1 MDDKIEMYD
10 VIVKELRDL
19 GIDERAIQRYLANRS
34 DTLAIEKLLA
44 KKKDGLPLE
53 QKEVIPSDPAS
64 TIETITEPIAF
75 KPTLVAVDG
84 LSTFPTL
91 SKPDQDRARQLA
103 GQLKVNNSNDVIAF
117 GSNTQQALGKF
128 SSTFVDKVENK
139 DLGEIGETLR
149 ELMLNLKEVDEKQN
163 MGLIGKFFTKS
174 KKKVAYA
181 VAGYQKASSSIAT
194 VKEELVSQQEKL
206 SSSNKDLDLLYDQN
220 VIYYQ
225 DLNVLIAAGEYK
237 IEELKTSIIPPLEE
251 EARKSSDQM
260 ITQEVKDL
268 YDYMNRLE
276 KRIYDLNLT
285 RQISIQQAPQ
295 IRLIQKTNMDLVQK
309 IQSSINTAIPL
320 WSNQVALYITLM
332 QQEGAIKATKVISDT
347 TNKLLVKN
355 SEMLKMG
362 SIAAATETERGVV
375 DLETLK
381 ITQGNLI
388 STIEETLAIQRDGA
402 KARAAAAIEL
412 AQLENTLKDKL
423 LEITTDYKK
432 NDVGMRYAG
441 SSDEYESIRN
451 VRLT

>member
-1 MDDKIEMYD
+1 MDHNIEMYD
-10 VIVKELRDL
+10 TIAKELRDL
-19 GIDERAIQRYLANRS
+19 GLEEPAIQRALAESFGERALEKSKEELSRS
-34 DTLAIEKLLA
+34 SA
-44 KKKDGLPLE
+44 GPS
-53 QKEVIPSDPAS
+53 PSDQAS

-117 GSNTQQALGKF
+117 GSNTQQALGNF

-237 IEELKTSIIPPLEE
+237 IEELKTSIIPSLEE

-432 NDVGMRYAG
+432 PDAGMRYAG

>member
-1 MDDKIEMYD
+1 MDHNIEMYD
-10 VIVKELRDL
+10 TIAKELRDL
-19 GIDERAIQRYLANRS
+19 GLEEPAIQRALAESFGERALEKSKEELSRS
-34 DTLAIEKLLA
+34 SA
-44 KKKDGLPLE
+44 GPS
-53 QKEVIPSDPAS
+53 PSDQAS

-117 GSNTQQALGKF
+117 GSNTQQALGNF

-237 IEELKTSIIPPLEE
+237 IEELKTSIIPSLEE

-432 NDVGMRYAG
+432 PVAGMRYAG

>member
-1 MDDKIEMYD
+1 MDHNIEMYD
-10 VIVKELRDL
+10 TIAKELRDL
-19 GIDERAIQRYLANRS
+19 GLEEPAIQRALAESFGERALEKSKEELSRS
-34 DTLAIEKLLA
+34 SA
-44 KKKDGLPLE
+44 GPS
-53 QKEVIPSDPAS
+53 PSDQAS

-117 GSNTQQALGKF
+117 GSNTQQALGNF

-237 IEELKTSIIPPLEE
+237 IEELKTSIIPSLEE

-432 NDVGMRYAG
+432 PASGMRYAG

>member
-1 MDDKIEMYD
+1 MDHNIEMYD
-10 VIVKELRDL
+10 TIAKELRAL
-19 GIDERAIQRYLANRS
+19 GLKEPAIQRALAESFGERALEKSKEELSRS
-34 DTLAIEKLLA
+34 SA
-44 KKKDGLPLE
+44 GPS
-53 QKEVIPSDPAS
+53 PSDQAS

-117 GSNTQQALGKF
+117 GSNTQQALGNF

-181 VAGYQKASSSIAT
+181 VAGYQKASSSIST

-432 NDVGMRYAG
+432 PDAGMRYAG

>member
-1 MDDKIEMYD
+1 MDHNIEMYD
-10 VIVKELRDL
+10 TIAKELRDL
-19 GIDERAIQRYLANRS
+19 GLKEPAIQRALANRV

-44 KKKDGLPLE
+44 TRKAALPLE

-64 TIETITEPIAF
+64 TIETITEQIAF

-117 GSNTQQALGKF
+117 GSNTQQALGNF

-432 NDVGMRYAG
+432 PDAGMRYAG

>member
-1 MDDKIEMYD
+1 MDHNIEMYD
-10 VIVKELRDL
+10 TIAKELRDL
-19 GIDERAIQRYLANRS
+19 GLEEPAIQRALAESFGERALEKSKEELSRS
-34 DTLAIEKLLA
+34 SA
-44 KKKDGLPLE
+44 GPS
-53 QKEVIPSDPAS
+53 PSDQAS

-117 GSNTQQALGKF
+117 GSNTQQALGNF

-432 NDVGMRYAG
+432 PVAGMRYAG

>member
-1 MDDKIEMYD
+1 MDHNIEMYD
-10 VIVKELRDL
+10 TIAKELRDL
-19 GIDERAIQRYLANRS
+19 GLEEPAIQRALAESFGERALEKSKEELSRS
-34 DTLAIEKLLA
+34 SA
-44 KKKDGLPLE
+44 GPS
-53 QKEVIPSDPAS
+53 PSDQAS

-117 GSNTQQALGKF
+117 GSNTQQALGNF

-237 IEELKTSIIPPLEE
+237 IEELKTSIIPSLEE

-432 NDVGMRYAG
+432 TDAGMRYAG

>member
-1 MDDKIEMYD
+1 MDHNIEMYD
-10 VIVKELRDL
+10 TIAKELRDL
-19 GIDERAIQRYLANRS
+19 GLEEPAIQRALAESFGERALEKSKEELSRS
-34 DTLAIEKLLA
+34 SA
-44 KKKDGLPLE
+44 GPS
-53 QKEVIPSDPAS
+53 PSDQAS

-117 GSNTQQALGKF
+117 GSNTQQALGNF

-432 NDVGMRYAG
+432 TDAGMRYAG

>member
-1 MDDKIEMYD
+1 MDHNIEMYD
-10 VIVKELRDL
+10 TIAKELRDL
-19 GIDERAIQRYLANRS
+19 GLEEPAIQRALAESFGERALEKSKEELSRS
-34 DTLAIEKLLA
+34 SA
-44 KKKDGLPLE
+44 GPS
-53 QKEVIPSDPAS
+53 PSDQAS

-117 GSNTQQALGKF
+117 GSNTQQALGNF

-432 NDVGMRYAG
+432 PDAGMRYAG

>member
-1 MDDKIEMYD
+1 MDHNIEMYD
-10 VIVKELRDL
+10 TIAKELRDM
-19 GIDERAIQRYLANRS
+19 GIDEWAIQRFLANS

-44 KKKDGLPLE
+44 TKEDALPLE

-64 TIETITEPIAF
+64 TIETITEPIVF

-117 GSNTQQALGKF
+117 GSNTQQALGEF

-432 NDVGMRYAG
+432 TDVGMRYAG

>member
-1 MDDKIEMYD
+1 MDHNIEMYD
-10 VIVKELRDL
+10 SIVKELRDL
-19 GIDERAIQRYLANRS
+19 GIDERAIQRALAESFGERALEKSKEELSRS
-34 DTLAIEKLLA
+34 SA
-44 KKKDGLPLE
+44 GPS
-53 QKEVIPSDPAS
+53 PSDQAS

-117 GSNTQQALGKF
+117 GSNTQQALGNF

-181 VAGYQKASSSIAT
+181 VAGYQKASSSIST

-432 NDVGMRYAG
+432 TDVGMRYAG

>member
-1 MDDKIEMYD
+1 MDHNIEMYD
-10 VIVKELRDL
+10 TIAKELRDL
-19 GIDERAIQRYLANRS
+19 GLEEPAIQRALAESFGERALEKSKEELSRS
-34 DTLAIEKLLA
+34 SA
-44 KKKDGLPLE
+44 GPS
-53 QKEVIPSDPAS
+53 PSDQAS

-117 GSNTQQALGKF
+117 GSNTQQALGNF

-237 IEELKTSIIPPLEE
+237 IEELKTSIIPSLEE

-432 NDVGMRYAG
+432 SDAGMRYAG

>member
-1 MDDKIEMYD
+1 MDHNIEMYD
-10 VIVKELRDL
+10 SIVKELRDL
-19 GIDERAIQRYLANRS
+19 GIDERAIQRALAESFGERALEKSKEELSRS
-34 DTLAIEKLLA
+34 SA
-44 KKKDGLPLE
+44 G
-53 QKEVIPSDPAS
+53 PSPFDQAS

-117 GSNTQQALGKF
+117 GSNTQQALGNF

-181 VAGYQKASSSIAT
+181 VAGYQKASSSIST

-432 NDVGMRYAG
+432 TDVGMRYAG

>member
-1 MDDKIEMYD
+1 MDHNIEMYD
-10 VIVKELRDL
+10 TIAKELRDL
-19 GIDERAIQRYLANRS
+19 GLEEPAIQRALAESFGERALEKSKEELSRS
-34 DTLAIEKLLA
+34 SA
-44 KKKDGLPLE
+44 GPS
-53 QKEVIPSDPAS
+53 PSDQAS

-117 GSNTQQALGKF
+117 GSNTQQALGNF

-432 NDVGMRYAG
+432 TDVGMRYAG

>member
-1 MDDKIEMYD
+1 MDHNIEMYD
-10 VIVKELRDL
+10 TIAKELRAL
-19 GIDERAIQRYLANRS
+19 GLKEPAIQRALAESFGERALEKSKEELSRS
-34 DTLAIEKLLA
+34 SA
-44 KKKDGLPLE
+44 G
-53 QKEVIPSDPAS
+53 PSPFDQAS

-117 GSNTQQALGKF
+117 GSNTQQALGNF

-181 VAGYQKASSSIAT
+181 VAGYQKASSSIST

-432 NDVGMRYAG
+432 TDAGMRYAG

>member
-1 MDDKIEMYD
+1 MDHNIEMYD
-10 VIVKELRDL
+10 TIAKELRDL
-19 GIDERAIQRYLANRS
+19 GLEEPAIQRALAESFGERALEKSKEELSRS
-34 DTLAIEKLLA
+34 SA
-44 KKKDGLPLE
+44 GPS
-53 QKEVIPSDPAS
+53 PSDQAS

-117 GSNTQQALGKF
+117 GSNTQQALGNF

-237 IEELKTSIIPPLEE
+237 IEELKTSIIPSLEE

-388 STIEETLAIQRDGA
+388 STVEETLAIQRDGA

-432 NDVGMRYAG
+432 PDAGMRYAG

>member
-1 MDDKIEMYD
+1 MDHNIEMYD
-10 VIVKELRDL
+10 TIAKELRDL
-19 GIDERAIQRYLANRS
+19 GLEEPAIQRALAEPFGERALEKSKEELSRS
-34 DTLAIEKLLA
+34 SA
-44 KKKDGLPLE
+44 GPS
-53 QKEVIPSDPAS
+53 PSDQAS

-117 GSNTQQALGKF
+117 GSNTQQALGNF

-237 IEELKTSIIPPLEE
+237 IEELKTSIIPSLEE

-432 NDVGMRYAG
+432 TDAGMRYAG

>member
-1 MDDKIEMYD
+1 MDHNIEMYD
-10 VIVKELRDL
+10 TIAKELRDL
-19 GIDERAIQRYLANRS
+19 GLEEPAIQRALAESFGERALEKSKEELSRS
-34 DTLAIEKLLA
+34 SA
-44 KKKDGLPLE
+44 GPS
-53 QKEVIPSDPAS
+53 PSDQAS

-117 GSNTQQALGKF
+117 GSNTQQALGNF

-237 IEELKTSIIPPLEE
+237 IEELKTSIIPSLEE

-432 NDVGMRYAG
+432 TDVGMRYAG

>member
-1 MDDKIEMYD
+1 MDHNIEMYD
-10 VIVKELRDL
+10 SIVKELRDL
-19 GIDERAIQRYLANRS
+19 GIDERAIQRALAESFGERALEKSKEELSRS
-34 DTLAIEKLLA
+34 SA
-44 KKKDGLPLE
+44 GPS
-53 QKEVIPSDPAS
+53 PSDQAS

-117 GSNTQQALGKF
+117 GSNTQQALGNF

-362 SIAAATETERGVV
+362 SIAADTETERGVV
-375 DLETLK
+375 DVETLK

-432 NDVGMRYAG
+432 TDVGMRYAG

>member
-1 MDDKIEMYD
+1 MDHNIEMYD
-10 VIVKELRDL
+10 TIAKELRDL
-19 GIDERAIQRYLANRS
+19 GLEEPAIQRALAESFGERALEKSKEELSRS
-34 DTLAIEKLLA
+34 SA
-44 KKKDGLPLE
+44 G
-53 QKEVIPSDPAS
+53 PSPFDQAS

-117 GSNTQQALGKF
+117 GSNTQQALGNF

-432 NDVGMRYAG
+432 PVAGMRYAG

>member
-1 MDDKIEMYD
+1 MDHNIEMYD
-10 VIVKELRDL
+10 TIAKELRDL
-19 GIDERAIQRYLANRS
+19 GLEEPAIQRALAEFFGERALEKSKEELSRS
-34 DTLAIEKLLA
+34 SA
-44 KKKDGLPLE
+44 GPS
-53 QKEVIPSDPAS
+53 PSDQAS

-117 GSNTQQALGKF
+117 GSNTQQALGNF

-237 IEELKTSIIPPLEE
+237 IEELKTSIIPSLEE

-432 NDVGMRYAG
+432 TDAGMRYAG

>member
-1 MDDKIEMYD
+1 MDHNIEMYD
-10 VIVKELRDL
+10 SIVKELRDL
-19 GIDERAIQRYLANRS
+19 GIDERAIQRALAESFGERALEKSKEELSRS
-34 DTLAIEKLLA
+34 SA
-44 KKKDGLPLE
+44 GPS
-53 QKEVIPSDPAS
+53 PSDQAS

-117 GSNTQQALGKF
+117 GSNTQQALGNF

-432 NDVGMRYAG
+432 TDVGMRYAG

>member
-1 MDDKIEMYD
+1 MDHNIEMYD
-10 VIVKELRDL
+10 TIAKELRAL
-19 GIDERAIQRYLANRS
+19 GLKEPAIQRALAESFGERALEKSKEELSRS
-34 DTLAIEKLLA
+34 SA
-44 KKKDGLPLE
+44 GPS
-53 QKEVIPSDPAS
+53 PSDQAS

-117 GSNTQQALGKF
+117 GSNTQQALGNF

-181 VAGYQKASSSIAT
+181 VAGYQKASSSIST

-432 NDVGMRYAG
+432 TDAGMRYAG

>member
-1 MDDKIEMYD
+1 MDHNIEMYD
-10 VIVKELRDL
+10 TIAKELRDL
-19 GIDERAIQRYLANRS
+19 GLEEPAIQRALAESFGERALEKSKEELSRS
-34 DTLAIEKLLA
+34 SA
-44 KKKDGLPLE
+44 GPS
-53 QKEVIPSDPAS
+53 PSDQAS

-117 GSNTQQALGKF
+117 GSNTQQALGNF

-237 IEELKTSIIPPLEE
+237 IEELKTSIIPSLEE

-432 NDVGMRYAG
+432 N
-441 SSDEYESIRN
+441 
-451 VRLT
+451 

>member
-1 MDDKIEMYD
+1 MDHNIEMYD
-10 VIVKELRDL
+10 TIAKELRDL
-19 GIDERAIQRYLANRS
+19 GLEEPAIQRALAESFGERALEKSKEELSRS
-34 DTLAIEKLLA
+34 SA
-44 KKKDGLPLE
+44 GPS
-53 QKEVIPSDPAS
+53 PSDQAS

-117 GSNTQQALGKF
+117 GSNTQQALGNF

-432 NDVGMRYAG
+432 TAAGMRYAG

>member
-1 MDDKIEMYD
+1 MDHNIEMYD
-10 VIVKELRDL
+10 TIAKELRDL
-19 GIDERAIQRYLANRS
+19 GLEEPAIQRALAESFGERALEKSKEELSRS
-34 DTLAIEKLLA
+34 SA
-44 KKKDGLPLE
+44 GPS
-53 QKEVIPSDPAS
+53 PSDQAS

-117 GSNTQQALGKF
+117 GSNTQQALGNF

-237 IEELKTSIIPPLEE
+237 IEELKTSIIPSLEE

-432 NDVGMRYAG
+432 TDVGMRYAG
-441 SSDEYESIRN
+441 SSDKYESIRN

>member
-1 MDDKIEMYD
+1 MDHNIEMYD
-10 VIVKELRDL
+10 TIAKELRVL
-19 GIDERAIQRYLANRS
+19 GLKEPAIQRALAESFGERALEKSKEELSRS
-34 DTLAIEKLLA
+34 SA
-44 KKKDGLPLE
+44 GPS
-53 QKEVIPSDPAS
+53 PSDQAS
-64 TIETITEPIAF
+64 TIETITEQIAF

-117 GSNTQQALGKF
+117 GSNTQQALGNF

-181 VAGYQKASSSIAT
+181 VAGYQKASSSIST

-432 NDVGMRYAG
+432 PDGGMRYAG